1 MNELVRKVLIV
12 GVPVL
17 LAASCGVGVLRVVAG
32 QETNPR
38 RRARAH
44 RGRHNRGSDAYP
56 DTHVGPTPEE
66 EPAFSATASAHRGRI
81 VATFGD
87 GGLGENYAPEVKRRI
102 DRLGEREDCDGLQE
116 EFNNADR
123 NDAAQRNRTGDGNAD
138 LMSYIEGWL
147 RHAGCY

>member
-1 MNELVRKVLIV
+1 
-12 GVPVL
+12 
-17 LAASCGVGVLRVVAG
+17 
-32 QETNPR
+32 
-38 RRARAH
+38 
-44 RGRHNRGSDAYP
+44 
-56 DTHVGPTPEE
+56 
-66 EPAFSATASAHRGRI
+66 